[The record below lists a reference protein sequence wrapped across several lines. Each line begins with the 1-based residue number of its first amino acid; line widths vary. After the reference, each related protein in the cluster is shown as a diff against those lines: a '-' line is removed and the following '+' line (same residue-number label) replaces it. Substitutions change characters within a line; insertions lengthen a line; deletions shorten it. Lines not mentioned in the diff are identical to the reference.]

1 MEYLKKQLTYLHN
14 YSLNYGFVFIKG
26 DGVTVDK
33 KEVAKY
39 FKHPKKAI
47 QMQ

>member
-14 YSLNYGFVFIKG
+14 YSLNYGFVFSKG
-26 DGVTVDK
+26 DDK
-33 KEVAKY
+33 KEAAKY

>member
-1 MEYLKKQLTYLHN
+1 MEYLKKHVTYLHS
-14 YSLNYGFVFIKG
+14 YSLNYGFVFSKG

-33 KEVAKY
+33 K
-39 FKHPKKAI
+39 KAI